1 MHILYIHQYF
11 KTPSEGGGTRSYFIA
26 KEMISRGH
34 KVTMLT
40 SDTNGKDSR
49 IEVVDGMEVI
59 YIPNSYSNNFSIFNR
74 IKSFIG
80 FTVKAIK
87 RASKI
92 KNVDLVYATS
102 TPLTIGYIARY
113 LKAIKKLPYIFEV
126 RDLWPEFPIQMGAIK
141 NSFFIKYLRSFEKR
155 IYDDAIGIVTLS
167 PGMEE
172 GVRKTNTSCKQ
183 ICMIPNM
190 SKPDIFYPR
199 EKNQETLE
207 KFQID
212 PSAFNVIY
220 FGALGI
226 ANGIVYILEAA
237 KQLLDKPNIRF
248 IFLGDGADRIKIEKY
263 IQQNVTSNVSYL
275 GTLDLF
281 STSDIANCCNASLIT
296 FLDIPILY
304 TNSPNKLFDSLSAGL
319 PVIVN
324 SRGWTK
330 DLVEKNQCGFF
341 VEPTSPEDL
350 ANKLYK
356 LSLSKEM
363 QNLYSD
369 NARRLSLTTYD
380 KNKLCSELVDFVEF
394 SYAKLTQKYIEIMK

>member
-1 MHILYIHQYF
+1 
-11 KTPSEGGGTRSYFIA
+11 
-26 KEMISRGH
+26 
-34 KVTMLT
+34 MLT

-281 STSDIANCCNASLIT
+281 TTSDIANCCNASLIT

>member
-1 MHILYIHQYF
+1 MPLYLQV
-11 KTPSEGGGTRSYFIA
+11 EN
-26 KEMISRGH
+26 
-34 KVTMLT
+34 L
-40 SDTNGKDSR
+40 
-49 IEVVDGMEVI
+49 
-59 YIPNSYSNNFSIFNR
+59 
-74 IKSFIG
+74 
-80 FTVKAIK
+80 
-87 RASKI
+87 
-92 KNVDLVYATS
+92 
-102 TPLTIGYIARY
+102 
-113 LKAIKKLPYIFEV
+113 
-126 RDLWPEFPIQMGAIK
+126 
-141 NSFFIKYLRSFEKR
+141 
-155 IYDDAIGIVTLS
+155 
-167 PGMEE
+167 
-172 GVRKTNTSCKQ
+172 
-183 ICMIPNM
+183 
-190 SKPDIFYPR
+190 
-199 EKNQETLE
+199 
-207 KFQID
+207 
-212 PSAFNVIY
+212 
-220 FGALGI
+220 
-226 ANGIVYILEAA
+226 
-237 KQLLDKPNIRF
+237 
-248 IFLGDGADRIKIEKY
+248 KY

-281 STSDIANCCNASLIT
+281 TTSDIANCCNASLIT

>member
-281 STSDIANCCNASLIT
+281 TTSDIANCCNASLIT